1 MDWVIWKGFEMRSA
15 RMFGVLLICGYL
27 VLLQGCTGELYDLRI
42 QNETQRVRISQLE
55 SELQASLLQLDQIK
69 RQLDEASQKGN
80 IELQTVQ
87 EELAALK
94 EDLAKKED
102 LIASM
107 QEKLLLDSGQ
117 LPVELSTKL
126 EDLAA
131 KFDMIDYDA
140 TTGVLK
146 FRSDL
151 LFQRGSDVVA
161 SNAVSA
167 VKSLCAIINSEEA
180 SKFDVIVAGHTDDI
194 PVLRQETKAKHPTN
208 WHLSAHRAIAVL
220 NVMTQN
226 QVETTRLSVR
236 GFGEYRP
243 VEANA
248 ANKKGNPKNRRVEIF
263 IVPQGM

>member
-1 MDWVIWKGFEMRSA
+1 MLGVIL
-15 RMFGVLLICGYL
+15 VCGYL

-42 QNETQRVRISQLE
+42 QNETQRNRISQLE
-55 SELQASLLQLDQIK
+55 SELQASMLQLDQVK
-69 RQLDEASQKGN
+69 RQLGEIDKKGS
-80 IELQTVQ
+80 IELQTLQ

-94 EDLAKKED
+94 EDLAKKKD

-107 QEKLLLDSGQ
+107 QDKLLLGSGQ

-131 KFDMIDYDA
+131 KYDMIDYDA

-151 LFQRGSDVVA
+151 LFQRGSDVVD
-161 SNAVSA
+161 SSA
-167 VKSLCAIINSEEA
+167 VTAVQSLCSILNGSEA
-180 SKFDVIVAGHTDDI
+180 TKFDVIVAGHTDDI
-194 PVLRQETKAKHPTN
+194 PVLRPETKAQHPTN

-226 QVETTRLSVR
+226 KVDPTRLSVR
-236 GFGEYRP
+236 GFSEYRP

-248 ANKKGNPKNRRVEIF
+248 PDKKGNPMNRRVEIY
-263 IVPQGM
+263 IVPKGM